1 MSDIT
6 PQDFDMLR
14 IPVPDGKW
22 RTDRNGDIHFMPLE
36 PKEREVAL
44 KRARNLGDPILN
56 NNSKYMPNGV
66 PRMLIAHDNKGKEV
80 TFLFVRK
87 IGSGSFGVIYLYEEA
102 EKKSTSSRHFVVAK
116 PRQFAI
122 KVIDDAD
129 ECKDT
134 SFYLNTKGEIGKT
147 CELISQKCLNPPGF
161 GALTEVDWNEMYKKV
176 GVRPKEWDDDSQ
188 DYVEYG
194 KPLTLQDVQEKVYPN
209 ATGPFL
215 IVMDKED
222 GDLANLLHEYGG
234 NKEKLGAITMDVWK
248 ALNCLITD
256 HKKGYMDLKAAN
268 VLYSTKDKKVVIK
281 IGDLGGICDFAA
293 SQYDTATFPP
303 SDMWVKG
310 FVGTNPSPCT
320 ENTMTWLMAVLTCRI
335 FGVITRDDE
344 SAIYWKG
351 IQDASSSQR
360 QLDEI
365 LAMLTMKVKWA
376 IKDNKFGSLPTI
388 NLLQCF
394 SAKPMCRPP
403 FKEMFS
409 KTKWNS
415 PADCMS
421 VKKRV
426 VPPTAPKVNA
436 VPSGATSIPVRELQA
451 QIKKAEEK
459 VKQLRGNRDR
469 AIDKRVEAKP
479 QELIYWKRQ
488 EEAAE
493 GKLKRSKNELKSLQ
507 EKLPAYIKP
516 HVLTPS
522 PPAVLPPSPPGIER
536 HADIKESVVFG
547 ALGGSAKMRKTK
559 KSLKRGKRTLRK
571 KTRHRKRSKKHR

>member
-1 MSDIT
+1 MSEIT
-6 PQDFDMLR
+6 PHDFVSLR
-14 IPVPDGKW
+14 ILVPWELDDG
-22 RTDRNGDIHFMPLE
+22 DMYILPLA
-36 PKEREVAL
+36 PKEREAAL
-44 KRARNLGDPILN
+44 KKARNLREPVLN
-56 NNSKYMPNGV
+56 NTSKYLPNGV
-66 PRMLIAHDNKGKEV
+66 PKILIAHDKNGGEV
-80 TFLFVRK
+80 TFLWKKK
-87 IGSGSFGVIYLYEEA
+87 IGSGSFGDVYLYEEA
-102 EKKSTSSRHFVVAK
+102 KEKDGRLVIIAK
-116 PRQFAI
+116 PRQFAL
-122 KVIDDAD
+122 KVIEDAD

-161 GALTEVDWNEMYKKV
+161 GALTEDSWNEMYKKV
-176 GVRPKEWDDDSQ
+176 GKIPKRYDDETD

-194 KPLTLQDVQEKVYPN
+194 KPITLQEVQEKVYPS
-209 ATGPFL
+209 AKGPFL

-222 GDLANLLHEYGG
+222 GDLADLLREYSR
-234 NKEKLGAITMDVWK
+234 NPEKLKLIVQDVWT

-268 VLYSTKDKKVVIK
+268 VLYSMKEGKVVIK
-281 IGDLGGICDFAA
+281 IGDLGGICDFKN
-293 SQYDTATFPP
+293 SGVDTATFPP

-310 FVGTNPSPCT
+310 FVGTDGSPCT
-320 ENTMTWLMAVLTCRI
+320 EATMTWLMAVLACRI

-344 SAIYWKG
+344 SAIYWNG

-365 LAMLTMKVKWA
+365 LARLTMKVKWA

-388 NLLQCF
+388 NLIQCF

-469 AIDKRVEAKP
+469 AIDKRVESKP

-522 PPAVLPPSPPGIER
+522 PPAVLPPSPPMVPR
-536 HADIKESVVFG
+536 LSKQNVDIKENVI
-547 ALGGSAKMRKTK
+547 LGLMGGGR
-559 KSLKRGKRTLRK
+559 RK
-571 KTRHRKRSKKHR
+571 KKNRTRRKSTQRRRRSKKCR